1 MHQLISLPRN
11 GLEKV
16 LACLASDQNN
26 VSQVL
31 PGQTFGPIGRQEP
44 QERRLLGFHQ
54 VPET

>member
-31 PGQTFGPIGRQEP
+31 PGQTFGPIGRQEH